1 MFDLINSLLESFENE
16 FKKTI
21 AVVFFTSF
29 MIAFVIGTIIIMT
42 IPIVSSK

>member
-42 IPIVSSK
+42 TPIVNSK